1 MLKIKTKCGINKYQ
15 KLKVRK
21 GLLNKLRFY
30 WFVFFAG
37 IRDIFKKKVL

>member
-1 MLKIKTKCGINKYQ
+1 MLKIKTQCGINKYH

-21 GLLNKLRFY
+21 GLLNKVRLY

-37 IRDIFKKKVL
+37 IRDIFKKKDV